1 MNTVWMR
8 PFLAATAIVVTACS
22 GPSGSE
28 GTDASNPSPRAELI
42 GQGETIARNLCSG
55 CHAVGTEGDS
65 PHREAI
71 PFRQLSWK
79 YPVEALAEPLS
90 EGIMVGHPDMPEWQ
104 FEPKDTDALLAY
116 IESIQEPQET

>member
-1 MNTVWMR
+1 MKSVWIG
-8 PFLAATAIVVTACS
+8 PFLAAAAVAITACS
-22 GPSGSE
+22 GPSGIE
-28 GTDASNPSPRAELI
+28 ETDAPRASARTELI
-42 GQGETIARNLCSG
+42 GQGETIARDLCSG
-55 CHAVGTEGDS
+55 CHAIGTEGDS

-79 YPVEALAEPLS
+79 YPVEALAEPVS

-116 IESIQEPQET
+116 IESIQEPQGT